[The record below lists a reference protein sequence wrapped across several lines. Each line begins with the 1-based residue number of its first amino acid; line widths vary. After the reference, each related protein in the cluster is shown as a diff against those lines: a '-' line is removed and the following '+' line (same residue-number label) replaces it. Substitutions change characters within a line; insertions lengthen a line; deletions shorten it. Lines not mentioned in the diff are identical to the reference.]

1 MLVDTLMKSY
11 MHVRSVANHLNEG
24 WRSSVMQHLKL
35 HHSEKRSCVCDVCGK
50 SFKYRSNLNEHLKI
64 HTHLPEH
71 SDTHA
76 V

>member
-1 MLVDTLMKSY
+1 
-11 MHVRSVANHLNEG
+11 
-24 WRSSVMQHLKL
+24 MQHLKL